1 MSTQPHSRSKTLP
14 VVLTRWVL
22 LISISY
28 AIILSAPAD
37 TPLWPHQV
45 VIFGILASNLVLMWL
60 LARTRSWELLSAW
73 ATGIDIATVS
83 MAISVAGHVQV
94 NFYLVFFTVL
104 ILAAV
109 VTGRGLMAMLSFVAC
124 LAYAALMW
132 ADGGSAVWRSPELLV
147 RLPVLF
153 GVGLYFGTAVQEAR
167 REQQRREERLNNER
181 KKALAALTEMGKAA
195 FSGGYAGP
203 VLYEIAGWVQ
213 ELVEFDRCSL
223 LVFGE
228 GGERGFLAAS
238 GDDPSIEV
246 IELQVSD
253 YPELAP
259 VLAGGEFT
267 ELHPDDPP
275 ELWARVSAQLPDDSP
290 FKTFI
295 VIPIKRA
302 DDVTG
307 AFYLRDSDPQRRL
320 SDAQKTFCFQ
330 AAQMAAAFI
339 FEYDLL
345 ADLERRSQTDELT
358 GLMSYGQFVE
368 RAEGAIAATNGR
380 PVSIGLINIDELSEI
395 NERHDHQ
402 VGTEVIRHV
411 GQRLVAALGEDSVCR
426 YGGDEFVVLL
436 DGDAD
441 TARVRLQQEVLQR
454 LEDTPQDLPVRPR
467 ASAGIACTSEDGT
480 TYEQLFVAAQGAL
493 RHSKGAGGDAV
504 EVASAV

>member
-1 MSTQPHSRSKTLP
+1 MSVQPHARSKTLP

-109 VTGRGLMAMLSFVAC
+109 VTGRGLMAALSLIAC
-124 LAYAALMW
+124 GAYAALMW

-153 GVGLYFGTAVQEAR
+153 GTGLYFGTAVQEAR

-181 KKALAALTEMGKAA
+181 KKALAALTEMGNAA
-195 FSGGYAGP
+195 FSGGYPGP

-246 IELQVSD
+246 IELRVSD

-259 VLAGGEFT
+259 VLAGGEYT
-267 ELHPDDPP
+267 ELHPNDPP

-302 DDVTG
+302 EEVIG
-307 AFYLRDSDPQRRL
+307 AFYLRDSDPERRL
-320 SDAQKTFCFQ
+320 SEAQRTFGFQ
-330 AAQMAAAFI
+330 AAHMAAAFI
-339 FEYDLL
+339 YEYDLL
-345 ADLERRSQTDELT
+345 AALERRSQTDELT
-358 GLMSYGQFVE
+358 GLMNYGQFV
-368 RAEGAIAATNGR
+368 RHAESAIGARSNG
-380 PVSIGLINIDELSEI
+380 PLSIGLVNIDALSDI
-395 NERHDHQ
+395 NEQHDHN

-411 GQRLVAALGEDSVCR
+411 AQRLVDALGDASVCR

-436 DGDAD
+436 PGDAD
-441 TARVRLQQEVLQR
+441 AARQRLQREVLQR
-454 LEDTPQDLPVRPR
+454 LDDTPDGLPVRPR
-467 ASAGIACTSEDGT
+467 ASAGIASAANDDT
-480 TYEQLFVAAQGAL
+480 TYEQLFAAAQAAL
-493 RHSKGAGGDAV
+493 RDSKGSGGDAV
-504 EVASAV
+504 RVADAV